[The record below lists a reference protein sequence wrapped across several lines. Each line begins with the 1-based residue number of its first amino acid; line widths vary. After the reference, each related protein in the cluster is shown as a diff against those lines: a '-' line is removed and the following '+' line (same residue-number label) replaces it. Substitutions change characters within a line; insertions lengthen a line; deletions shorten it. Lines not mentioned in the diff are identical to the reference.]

1 MMNEFQSMND
11 KSLSALRCAQT
22 GASFRSHAFRV
33 RTAGPMPAPAFTLIE
48 MLTALSVFVIVIA
61 GVFAIANGSMELS
74 ADLTQTQERSMIR
87 QNFIDFLRNSFR
99 RIPGDGEI
107 MLAVENQRGTYVPT
121 ITVFNGGEA
130 FSPGPSL
137 PPESS
142 VELYAQEM
150 LGGYLRVGL
159 RLLDDKATNSLRS
172 GNKRRPSMSKDDV
185 VLPLIEKVR
194 RFEWEFLNMANGK
207 WENNWKGA
215 GRPLFA
221 RLSLM
226 LDDGVPSSSVF
237 WIPPVVRRPP
247 NGVPQPGAPPTPSL
261 GPDGKPL
268 PPGTDP
274 SGVPVIPP
282 PTPTPGVSQ

>member
-1 MMNEFQSMND
+1 MRIHDHSKND
-11 KSLSALRCAQT
+11 DTWRAQAPRGSSLLVQHSSRLLR
-22 GASFRSHAFRV
+22 
-33 RTAGPMPAPAFTLIE
+33 RTAFTLIE
-48 MLTALSVFVIVIA
+48 MVVALAVFVIVIA

-99 RIPGDGEI
+99 RIPGDAEI
-107 MLAVENQRGTYVPT
+107 SLAVENQRGTYVPT

-159 RLLDDKATNSLRS
+159 RLLDDKQTNAVRS
-172 GNKRRPSMSKDDV
+172 GNRKRPPISKDDV
-185 VLPLIEKVR
+185 VLPLIEKVQ
-194 RFEWEFLNMANGK
+194 RFEWEFLNVSTGK
-207 WENNWKGA
+207 WENNWKGT

-221 RLSLM
+221 RLNFM
-226 LDDGVPSSSVF
+226 LDDGVATTTVF
-237 WIPPVVRRPP
+237 WIPPIVRRPP
-247 NGVPQPGAPPTPSL
+247 TGMPQPGLQPTPSL
-261 GPDGKPL
+261 GPDGQPL
-268 PPGTDP
+268 PPGQQP
-274 SGVPVIPP
+274 QPGIPP
-282 PTPTPGVSQ
+282 PTPAVAQ

>member
-1 MMNEFQSMND
+1 MTKENQSTNN
-11 KSLSALRCAQT
+11 KWRTGRPALGSSLVVRLSARRA
-22 GASFRSHAFRV
+22 
-33 RTAGPMPAPAFTLIE
+33 AFTLME
-48 MLTALSVFVIVIA
+48 MVVALAVFVIVIA

-99 RIPGDGEI
+99 RLPGDSEI
-107 MLAVENQRGTYVPT
+107 TLGVENQRGTYVPT
-121 ITVFNGGEA
+121 ITVFNGGDA

-137 PPESS
+137 PPDSS

-150 LGGYLRVGL
+150 PGGYLRVGL
-159 RLLDDKATNSLRS
+159 RLLDDKQTNSLRS
-172 GNKRRPSMSKDDV
+172 GNRRRPSFSKDDV
-185 VLPLIEKVR
+185 VLPLIEKVG
-194 RFEWEFLNMANGK
+194 RFEWEFLNIANGK
-207 WENNWKGA
+207 WENNWKGT

-237 WIPPVVRRPP
+237 WIPPIVKRSPT
-247 NGVPQPGAPPTPSL
+247 GVQPGLQPTPSL

-268 PPGTDP
+268 PPDQQ
-274 SGVPVIPP
+274 PP
-282 PTPTPGVSQ
+282 APGITPGSVVPSVTK

>member
-1 MMNEFQSMND
+1 MITHRHSIKGESRG
-11 KSLSALRCAQT
+11 KTRIRRPSLANT
-22 GASFRSHAFRV
+22 
-33 RTAGPMPAPAFTLIE
+33 MAFTLIE
-48 MLTALSVFVIVIA
+48 MVVALAVFVIVIA

-99 RIPGDGEI
+99 RLPGEGEI
-107 MLAVENQRGTYVPT
+107 TLSVENQRGTYVPS
-121 ITVFNGGEA
+121 ITVFNGGDA

-150 LGGYLRVGL
+150 PGGYLRVGL
-159 RLLDDKATNSLRS
+159 RLLDDKQTHALRT
-172 GNKRRPSMSKDDV
+172 GNRRRPAIGKDDI
-185 VLPLIEKVR
+185 VLPLIEKVG
-194 RFEWEFLNMANGK
+194 RFEWEFLNMTNGK

-226 LDDGVPSSSVF
+226 LDDGVPSTSVF
-237 WIPPVVRRPP
+237 WIPPIVKRPP
-247 NGVPQPGAPPTPSL
+247 NGMPLPGAPPTPSL
-261 GPDGKPL
+261 GPDGQPL
-268 PPGTDP
+268 PPGQQPQTP
-274 SGVPVIPP
+274 VVPPI
-282 PTPTPGVSQ
+282 TQ

>member
-1 MMNEFQSMND
+1 MMKGLQ
-11 KSLSALRCAQT
+11 
-22 GASFRSHAFRV
+22 H
-33 RTAGPMPAPAFTLIE
+33 PAPGPDAARPALGPVRGRRLAAQAAAFTLIE
-48 MLTALSVFVIVIA
+48 MVVALAVFVIVIA

-107 MLAVENQRGTYVPT
+107 TLGVENQRGSYVPT

-130 FSPGPSL
+130 FSPGPAL

-150 LGGYLRVGL
+150 LGGYMRVGL
-159 RLLDDKATNSLRS
+159 RMLDDKQTASLRS
-172 GNKRRPSMSKDDV
+172 GAKRRPPMSKDDI

-194 RFEWEFLNMANGK
+194 QFEWEFLNIANSK
-207 WENNWKGA
+207 WENNWKGP

-221 RLSLM
+221 RLKLM
-226 LDDGVPSSSVF
+226 LDDGVPTTNVF
-237 WIPPVVRRPP
+237 WIPPIVRRPP
-247 NGVPQPGAPPTPSL
+247 VGMQLQPTPSL
-261 GPDGKPL
+261 GPDGQPL
-268 PPGTDP
+268 PPGQQ
-274 SGVPVIPP
+274 PP
-282 PTPTPGVSQ
+282 PGTPPVVPQPTPSITQ